1 MIDLH
6 MHTKYSDGTDDC
18 IEILQKAE
26 EKQLTHISITDHN
39 TVEAYKMLEKINVK
53 DYYKGKI
60 INGIELNTK
69 ALNIP
74 IEILGYN
81 IDYNKMAELVK
92 TVYISPEE
100 RNRIELKRLVK
111 KCEEAGI
118 KLDPEYIEKYDAKD
132 FTSKYIHKAIT
143 QNEENRG
150 KIDEETWNDSKGF
163 YRKYMSNPKTDFYV
177 EMDDLVPNLET
188 AIGLIKKSGGLV
200 FLPHIFEYRE
210 NALPVL
216 NYILENYKIDGIEC
230 YYTTFSE
237 EQYKYLLKLCEE
249 RKLYVSGGSDYHGR
263 NKANVDLG
271 TGYGKLKIPENIL
284 NWLN

>member
-18 IEILQKAE
+18 IELLQKAE
-26 EKQLTHISITDHN
+26 EKKLTHISITDHN
-39 TVEAYKMLEKINVK
+39 TVEAYKMLEKINEK

-60 INGIELNTK
+60 INGIELNSK

-81 IDYNKMAELVK
+81 IEYNKMAELLK

-111 KCEEAGI
+111 KCEESGI
-118 KLDPEYIEKYDAKD
+118 KLDSEYIKNYDAKD

-150 KIDEETWNDSKGF
+150 KIDEEAWNDSKVF
-163 YRKYMSNPKTDFYV
+163 YRKYMSNPNTNFYV
-177 EMDDLVPNLET
+177 KMDDLVPDLET
-188 AIGLIKKSGGLV
+188 VIGLIRKSGGLV
-200 FLPHIFEYRE
+200 FLPHIFEYRD
-210 NALPVL
+210 NALL
-216 NYILENYKIDGIEC
+216 ILRHILENYKIDGIEC

-237 EQYKYLLKLCEE
+237 EQHQYLLKLCKEK
-249 RKLYVSGGSDYHGR
+249 KLFISGGSDYHGH
-263 NKANVDLG
+263 KKVNVDLG
-271 TGYGKLKIPENIL
+271 IGEGSLRIPEKIL
-284 NWLN
+284 NWLD